1 MRQERELLMAKM
13 KKSNGRG
20 ILILGAVLVVVGML
34 SINGDFWFSLI
45 SMCAGGLCIWSIFWK
60 GQLSRVKRAYRREI
74 ATGMPLSLDRLA
86 AHLEMEPDEVK
97 TCLETLSA
105 KGEIPSLRFTTGDTS
120 QSGNRGDTR
129 PFRDSE
135 PVTSREEQQ
144 PCREVPVSPIPP
156 SSREAVS
163 QARRREPAIVTVRC
177 RSCGAMAQLR
187 QGEVVEC
194 EHCGNKLTL

>member
-1 MRQERELLMAKM
+1 MEET

-20 ILILGAVLVVVGML
+20 ILILGAVLIVVGIV
-34 SINGDFWFSLI
+34 SINGDLWFSLI
-45 SMCAGGLCIWSIFWK
+45 SVCIGGLCVWSVFWK
-60 GQLSRVKRAYRREI
+60 GQLNRVKKAYRREV

-120 QSGNRGDTR
+120 QSINRGNAQ
-129 PFRDSE
+129 PFRDGE
-135 PVTSREEQQ
+135 QVTNKREQQ
-144 PCREVPVSPIPP
+144 PYREVPVSPVPP
-156 SSREAVS
+156 SSREVAS
-163 QARRREPAIVTVRC
+163 QVRRPEPAIVAVRC

-194 EHCGNKLTL
+194 EHCGNTLTL

>member
-1 MRQERELLMAKM
+1 MEET

-20 ILILGAVLVVVGML
+20 ILILGAVLIVVGMV

-45 SMCAGGLCIWSIFWK
+45 SICVGGLCIWSVFWK
-60 GQLSRVKRAYRREI
+60 GQLSRVKKAYRREI

-105 KGEIPSLRFTTGDTS
+105 KGEIPPLRFTTGDAS
-120 QSGNRGDTR
+120 QSDNRNDAR
-129 PFRDSE
+129 PFHDSE
-135 PVTSREEQQ
+135 PVTNSGKQQ
-144 PCREVPVSPIPP
+144 PYCEVPVSPVPL
-156 SSREAVS
+156 SSREAAPQV
-163 QARRREPAIVTVRC
+163 RRPGPVIVTVRC

>member
-1 MRQERELLMAKM
+1 MAET
-13 KKSNGRG
+13 KKPNGRG
-20 ILILGAVLVVVGML
+20 VLILGTVLIVVGML

-45 SMCAGGLCIWSIFWK
+45 SLCVGGICIWSVFWK
-60 GQLSRVKRAYRREI
+60 GQLSRVKKAYQREI

-105 KGEIPSLRFTTGDTS
+105 KGEIPSLRFTTGNTS
-120 QSGNRGDTR
+120 RLGNRSDAR
-129 PFRDSE
+129 PFCNSE
-135 PVTSREEQQ
+135 PVANRGKQQ
-144 PCREVPVSPIPP
+144 PYCEVPVSSIPP
-156 SSREAVS
+156 SSREAAS
-163 QARRREPAIVTVRC
+163 QARRQEPAIVTVRC